1 VHTPIDVLIVAGEH
15 ALSGDERLPLAAEEA
30 STPEEELFKETSQWA
45 LLFSGHRHASVTLFS
60 S

>member
-30 STPEEELFKETSQWA
+30 STPEEELFKETSQ
-45 LLFSGHRHASVTLFS
+45 
-60 S
+60 

>member
-45 LLFSGHRHASVTLFS
+45 LLFCGHRYASVTLFS